1 MEGGIKDGKDVIG
14 VQLIL
19 LTTQYEAVALFVIA
33 SSEAKEGGVCS
44 QTGGCFHLDQTSK
57 LTGSR
62 IIPRVNQQQIY
73 CRFMRS
79 TVVYWLYI
87 VTRG

>member
-33 SSEAKEGGVCS
+33 SSKAKEEGVCS
-44 QTGGCFHLDQTSK
+44 
-57 LTGSR
+57 
-62 IIPRVNQQQIY
+62 
-73 CRFMRS
+73 
-79 TVVYWLYI
+79 
-87 VTRG
+87 